1 MWSSGNLSPNPSIQ
15 NKSRS
20 PSVTKQSEFFPQ
32 KTDTNNAQL
41 ELTDDN
47 NNVKNNDS
55 SANLNP
61 ASRSQLSA
69 QFLEDRTTKEVRNSL
84 TLALNKK
91 TIDGGYNEANNEDE
105 EAGNQKQ
112 SQNSEE
118 NAEYDNEDSNRP
130 NVCGFYFIKFY
141 FFYYYYYLFVINNK
155 ALHDYQQFNI
165 SYEEITDKEMIGR
178 GRFGVVYK

>member
-1 MWSSGNLSPNPSIQ
+1 MWSSGNLSPSPSTQ

-32 KTDTNNAQL
+32 KADTNHAQSEL
-41 ELTDDN
+41 LTDDN
-47 NNVKNNDS
+47 NNSVRHFEG
-55 SANLNP
+55 SANSNP

-91 TIDGGYNEANNEDE
+91 AIDGGYSEANNEDE
-105 EAGNQKQ
+105 ETGNQKQ

-118 NAEYDNEDSNRP
+118 NEDNEDSNRP
-130 NVCGFYFIKFY
+130 NVCGFYFVKFN
-141 FFYYYYYLFVINNK
+141 FLVFYSIFY
-155 ALHDYQQFNI
+155 
-165 SYEEITDKEMIGR
+165 
-178 GRFGVVYK
+178 

>member
-32 KTDTNNAQL
+32 KTDTNNAL
-41 ELTDDN
+41 SELTDDN
-47 NNVKNNDS
+47 NNSVIKNFDS

-105 EAGNQKQ
+105 ETGNQKQ

-130 NVCGFYFIKFY
+130 NVSGFYFIRSKF
-141 FFYYYYYLFVINNK
+141 FSLFICN
-155 ALHDYQQFNI
+155 
-165 SYEEITDKEMIGR
+165 
-178 GRFGVVYK
+178 